1 MKKVLAIS
9 GGVDSMVLLNYF
21 ANDPEAVVA
30 HFNHGTRDSA
40 NDDAKF
46 VEHAAQTYG
55 LPFYLGSAKLG
66 ANVSEADARLARYDF
81 LSTVAQK
88 VDGKIYTAHHINDL
102 VETVA
107 INIMRGTG
115 WRGLSPFGNENVV
128 RIFLESEPKT
138 RADIDAYAASHDI
151 SFRQDPTNV
160 EDKYLRNRVREKVSL
175 MSKIEL
181 LEVFGL
187 YKKQSVL
194 RQEIEQIISSILPA
208 DGRFN
213 RGIFAELDDR
223 VAVEILRA
231 GLARSGI
238 SATRPQILD
247 FLSAIRNYAPEKSFN
262 LPSGKMVVLHKT
274 YFVL

>member
-9 GGVDSMVLLNYF
+9 GGVDSMVLLDIF
-21 ANDPEAVVA
+21 ADDSEAVVA
-30 HFNHGTRDSA
+30 HFNHGTRASA
-40 NDDAKF
+40 DDDTKF
-46 VEHAAQTYG
+46 VEQAARAYG
-55 LPFYLGSAKLG
+55 IPFYLGSAKLG
-66 ANVSEADARLARYDF
+66 ADVSEADARKARYDF
-81 LSTVAQK
+81 LSQVAKK

-160 EDKYLRNRVREKVSL
+160 EDKYLRNRVREKVGL

-181 LEVFGL
+181 LEVFEL

-194 RQEIEQIISSILPA
+194 RQEIEQIISSVLPA

>member
-9 GGVDSMVLLNYF
+9 GGVDSMVLLDIF
-21 ANDPEAVVA
+21 ADDSDAVVA

-46 VEHAAQTYG
+46 VEQAAQTYG

-81 LSTVAQK
+81 LSKVAQK

-102 VETVA
+102 VETIA

-175 MSKIEL
+175 MSKTEL

>member
-9 GGVDSMVLLNYF
+9 GGVDSMVLLDIF
-21 ANDPEAVVA
+21 ADDPEAVVA
-30 HFNHGTRDSA
+30 HFNHGTRTSA
-40 NDDAKF
+40 DDDTKF
-46 VEHAAQTYG
+46 VEQAARTYG
-55 LPFYLGSAKLG
+55 IPFYLGSAKLG
-66 ANVSEADARLARYDF
+66 ADVSEADARKARYNF
-81 LSTVAQK
+81 LSQVAKK

-160 EDKYLRNRVREKVSL
+160 EDKYLRNRVREKVGL

-181 LEVFGL
+181 LEVFEL

-194 RQEIEQIISSILPA
+194 RQEIEQIISSILPV

-213 RGIFAELDDR
+213 RGIFAELDDC

-231 GLARSGI
+231 SLARAGI

-262 LPSGKMVVLHKT
+262 LPGGKMVVLHKT